1 MKKLTTII
9 ALILISLSSIQ
20 AQTAKEI
27 LQELDKRMQGNSS
40 YVEMTITVVR
50 PKWSKEMG
58 MKSWS
63 KGDDLGVSYV
73 TKPAKEQGTV
83 FLIRDKEVWNY
94 LPSIDRTIKM
104 PPSMM
109 TQNFMGTDLTNDDL
123 VKQSSLI
130 DDYQQKIIGE
140 ETLEGLKCWKLELVP
155 NEDAPVVWGKVL
167 MWVDQTDYM
176 QLKVEF
182 YDEDD
187 YLVNTMTGSDVKAFG
202 DKKLPSRM
210 TVIPAEEPENKTIL
224 QYDVWEFD
232 VDIDEKMFTTN
243 YIKRVK

>member
-1 MKKLTTII
+1 MKKITIFLLLMMTSLT
-9 ALILISLSSIQ
+9 SIQ

-50 PKWSKEMG
+50 PKWSKVMS

-63 KGDDLGVSYV
+63 KGDDLGVSVV

-109 TQNFMGTDLTNDDL
+109 MQNWMGTDLTNDDL
-123 VKQSSLI
+123 VKQSSMI
-130 DDYQQKIIGE
+130 DDYDQKIVGE
-140 ETLEGLKCWKLELVP
+140 EKVEGLNCWKLELIPHP
-155 NEDAPVVWGKVL
+155 NAPVVWGKVL
-167 MWVDQTDYM
+167 IWIDKTDYM

-182 YDEDD
+182 YDEDN
-187 YLVNTMTGSDVKAFG
+187 YLVNTMKGSNVKLFG
-202 DKKLPSRM
+202 TKKLPSTL
-210 TVIPAEEPENKTIL
+210 TVIPADEEGNKTIIT
-224 QYDVWEFD
+224 YDVWKFD
-232 VDIDEKMFTTN
+232 IEIDEQIFTTN
-243 YIKRVK
+243 YMKRVK